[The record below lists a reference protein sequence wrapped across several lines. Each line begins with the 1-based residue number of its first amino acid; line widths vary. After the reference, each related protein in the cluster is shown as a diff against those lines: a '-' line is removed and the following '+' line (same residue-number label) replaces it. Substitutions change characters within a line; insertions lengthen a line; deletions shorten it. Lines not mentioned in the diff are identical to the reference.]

1 MKPRLLIAG
10 IGNVFLGDDAFGV
23 HVVRRLAGPA
33 LPDSV
38 CVRDYGIRGLDL
50 AFALSAGYEG
60 AVLVDA
66 TSRGSPPG
74 TLYVIEPCVDDAPA
88 EYLVET
94 HNMDPVTVL
103 RLAQAMGARLPWLR
117 LVGCEPATVD
127 EGMELSRIVEA
138 RIDGAV
144 ELIEG
149 LVSEFFA
156 GVEAT
161 RP

>member
-23 HVVRRLAGPA
+23 HVVRRLAERA

-66 TSRGSPPG
+66 TSRGRAPG
-74 TLYVIEPCVDDAPA
+74 T
-88 EYLVET
+88 
-94 HNMDPVTVL
+94 
-103 RLAQAMGARLPWLR
+103 
-117 LVGCEPATVD
+117 
-127 EGMELSRIVEA
+127 
-138 RIDGAV
+138 
-144 ELIEG
+144 
-149 LVSEFFA
+149 
-156 GVEAT
+156 
-161 RP
+161 